1 MMTFE
6 EKLAEYADLA
16 VRVGINVQPGQNVL
30 INTTTDTLEFSRLI
44 VKKAYEAGAKSVH
57 VNFTDGPIHRA
68 FFDLAPE
75 SAMKEFPA
83 WMVTQRNELIDQQG
97 SLLWIDAE
105 DPDLLAGVPAKRI
118 SDYQKTSGRALEKY
132 RAAVMSDKIAWSIIA
147 IPSEIWAKKVFPD
160 LPQEEQVKALWE
172 VIFKTVRIGDG
183 TAVAKWK
190 THIRDLE
197 LRATMLNDRRYKK
210 IHYSAPGTEL
220 SVELPDKHLWLSGA
234 SRTPNQ
240 TAFIANMP
248 TEEVYTAPLKYG
260 VNGHVK
266 NTKPFIYKG
275 NLIDDFTLT
284 FKDGKIIKAHAE
296 VGNDLLQGLIKNDE
310 GSSYLGEVAL
320 VPHESP
326 ISASGILFYNTLFD
340 ENASNHLAI
349 GEAYPTCYEGARDL
363 EEAQLQA
370 LGLNTSMTHEDFMI
384 GSAEMDIDGELSDGT
399 REPIFRK
406 GNWAN

>member
-147 IPSEIWAKKVFPD
+147 IPSKIWAKKVFPD
-160 LPQEEQVKALWE
+160 LPKEEQVKALWE

-260 VNGHVK
+260 VNGYVK
-266 NTKPFIYKG
+266 NTKPFVYKG

-310 GSSYLGEVAL
+310 GSSYLGEIAL

-370 LGLNTSMTHEDFMI
+370 LGLNTSITHEDFMI

-406 GNWAN
+406 GNWAK

>member
-160 LPQEEQVKALWE
+160 LPKEEQVKALWE

-260 VNGHVK
+260 VNGYVK
-266 NTKPFIYKG
+266 NTKPFVYKG

-310 GSSYLGEVAL
+310 GSSYLGEIAL

-370 LGLNTSMTHEDFMI
+370 LGLNTSITHEDFMI
-384 GSAEMDIDGELSDGT
+384 GSAEMDIDGELPDGT

-406 GNWAN
+406 GNWAK

>member
-1 MMTFE
+1 MTFE
-6 EKLAEYADLA
+6 EKLEEYADLA
-16 VRVGINVQPGQNVL
+16 VRVGLNVQPGQNVL
-30 INTTTDTLEFSRLI
+30 INTTTDTLEFSRL
-44 VKKAYEAGAKSVH
+44 VVQKSYEAGAKRVH

-68 FFDLAPE
+68 FFDLAPDAE
-75 SAMKEFPA
+75 MNEFPA
-83 WMVTQRNELIDQQG
+83 WMVTQRDELIDQQG

-132 RAAVMSDKIAWSIIA
+132 RNAVMSDKIAWSIIA
-147 IPSEIWAKKVFPD
+147 IPSKKWAEKVFPD
-160 LPQEEQVKALWE
+160 LPKEEQLTALWE
-172 VIFKTVRIGDG
+172 AIFTTIRIGDG
-183 TAVAKWK
+183 TAVAQWK
-190 THIRDLE
+190 THIRNLE
-197 LRATMLNDRRYKK
+197 ERANMLNQRRYKK

-220 SVELPDKHLWLSGA
+220 SVELPEKHLWLSGA

-248 TEEVYTAPLKYG
+248 TEEVYTAPHKLG
-260 VNGHVK
+260 VNGYVR
-266 NTKPFIYKG
+266 NTKPFIFQG
-275 NLIDDFTLT
+275 NIIDQFSLT
-284 FKDGKIIKAHAE
+284 FENGKIVKAYAE
-296 VGNDLLQGLIKNDE
+296 VGNDLLQELILQDE
-310 GSSYLGEVAL
+310 GSAYLGEIAL

-370 LGLNTSMTHEDFMI
+370 LGLNTSITHEDFMI
-384 GSAEMDIDGELSDGT
+384 GSADMDIDGELEDGT

-406 GNWAN
+406 GNWAV